1 MLFVLDENV
10 PESVARILREQGH
23 SAESILEHVP
33 RGSVDP
39 VVATVSQDLGAVLI
53 SFDGDFEKIAPR
65 IPKGHRR
72 RFRRLSRIWMRCRE
86 PDAAKRFLEALT
98 LVESEY
104 AIAQSRS
111 DVRMHIWI
119 GGDFIRIQR

>member
-10 PESVARILREQGH
+10 PQSVARMLREQGH

-53 SFDGDFEKIAPR
+53 SFD
-65 IPKGHRR
+65 
-72 RFRRLSRIWMRCRE
+72 
-86 PDAAKRFLEALT
+86 
-98 LVESEY
+98 
-104 AIAQSRS
+104 
-111 DVRMHIWI
+111 
-119 GGDFIRIQR
+119 

>member
-10 PESVARILREQGH
+10 PESVAQILRDHGH
-23 SAESILEHVP
+23 TAESILDHVP

-39 VVATVSQDLGAVLI
+39 VVATVSQDLGAVLV

-65 IPKGHRR
+65 VPKGQRR
-72 RFRRLSRIWMRCRE
+72 RFRRLSRIRMMCHE
-86 PDAAKRFLEALT
+86 PSAARRFLEGLS

-104 AIAQSRS
+104 AIAQSRN

-119 GGDFIRIQR
+119 GNDFIRIQR